1 MKTVLVTG
9 ASSGIGQACALWL
22 AASNFQVFA
31 GVRKEADGEVL
42 RAQSKGNI
50 CPVLIDVVD
59 QDSIAEAFAAV
70 SAQVDTLDGLV
81 NNAGVAVAGPLE
93 FLPLEELRRQLE
105 VNVIGQIAATQAFL
119 PLLRP
124 ARGRIVMMSSIS
136 GRVAA
141 PMMGPYSAS
150 KFALEALS
158 DALRRE
164 LRPWG
169 VEVSVI
175 EPGNIQT
182 PIWSK
187 GVSWGETLRDNLPEK
202 ARQLYGTAIDA
213 IIGYI
218 RAQDGSGLHPD
229 EVAKVVEHALSA
241 PAPRTRYVVGRDAK
255 MAALMTRILPDR
267 WVDRFI
273 ASRRFRD

>member
-1 MKTVLVTG
+1 MKTVLITG

-22 AASNFQVFA
+22 EARGFRVFA
-31 GVRKEADGEVL
+31 GVRKEADGEAL
-42 RAQSKGNI
+42 QAQSKGNVR
-50 CPVLIDVVD
+50 PVLLDVVD
-59 QDSIAEAFAAV
+59 KDSIAQASARV
-70 SAQVDTLDGLV
+70 SGQANELDGLV

-105 VNVIGQIAATQAFL
+105 INVVGQIAVTQAFL

-124 ARGRIVMMSSIS
+124 AKGRIVMMSSIS

-169 VEVSVI
+169 LEVSVI

-187 GVSWGETLRDNLPEK
+187 GVNWGQQMRDNLPEA
-202 ARQLYGTAIDA
+202 ARQLYGRAIDA

-218 RAQDGSGLHPD
+218 RTQDGSGLSPN

-241 PAPRTRYVVGRDAK
+241 PVPRTRYVVGQDAK
-255 MAALMTRILPDR
+255 VAALMTRLLPDR

-273 ASRRFRD
+273 AGRRFRD

>member
-1 MKTVLVTG
+1 MKTVLITG

-22 AASNFQVFA
+22 EARGFRVFA
-31 GVRKEADGEVL
+31 GVRKEADGEAL
-42 RAQSKGNI
+42 QAQSKGNVR
-50 CPVLIDVVD
+50 PVLLDVVD
-59 QDSIAEAFAAV
+59 KDSIAQASARV
-70 SAQVDTLDGLV
+70 SGQANELDGLV

-105 VNVIGQIAATQAFL
+105 INVVGQIAVTQAFL

-124 ARGRIVMMSSIS
+124 AQGRIVMMSSIS

-169 VEVSVI
+169 LEVSVI

-187 GVSWGETLRDNLPEK
+187 GVNWGQQMRDNLPEA
-202 ARQLYGTAIDA
+202 ARQLYGRAIDA

-218 RAQDGSGLHPD
+218 RTQDGSGLSPD

-241 PAPRTRYVVGRDAK
+241 PVPRTRYVVGQDAK
-255 MAALMTRILPDR
+255 VAALMTRLLPDR

-273 ASRRFRD
+273 AGRRFRD

>member
-1 MKTVLVTG
+1 MKTVLITG

-22 AASNFQVFA
+22 EARGFRVFA
-31 GVRKEADGEVL
+31 GVRKEADGEAL
-42 RAQSKGNI
+42 QAQSKGNVR
-50 CPVLIDVVD
+50 PVLLDVVD
-59 QDSIAEAFAAV
+59 KDSIAEASARV
-70 SAQVDTLDGLV
+70 SGQANELDGLV

-105 VNVIGQIAATQAFL
+105 INVVGQIAVTQAFL

-124 ARGRIVMMSSIS
+124 AKGRIVMMSSIS

-169 VEVSVI
+169 LEVSVI

-187 GVSWGETLRDNLPEK
+187 GVNWGQQMRDNLPEA
-202 ARQLYGTAIDA
+202 ARQLYGRAIDA

-218 RAQDGSGLHPD
+218 RTQDGSGLSPD

-241 PAPRTRYVVGRDAK
+241 PVPRTRYVVGQDAK
-255 MAALMTRILPDR
+255 VAALMTRLLPDR

-273 ASRRFRD
+273 AGRRFRD

>member
-1 MKTVLVTG
+1 MKTILITG

-22 AASNFQVFA
+22 EARGFRVFA
-31 GVRKEADGEVL
+31 GVRKEADGEAL
-42 RAQSKGNI
+42 QAQSKGNVR
-50 CPVLIDVVD
+50 PVLLDVVD
-59 QDSIAEAFAAV
+59 KDSIAQASARV
-70 SAQVDTLDGLV
+70 SGQANELDGLV

-105 VNVIGQIAATQAFL
+105 INVVGQIAVTQAFL

-124 ARGRIVMMSSIS
+124 AQGRIVMMSSIS

-169 VEVSVI
+169 LEVSVI

-187 GVSWGETLRDNLPEK
+187 GVNWGQQMRDNLPEA
-202 ARQLYGTAIDA
+202 ARQLYGRAIDA

-218 RAQDGSGLHPD
+218 RTQDGSGLSPD

-241 PAPRTRYVVGRDAK
+241 PVPRTRYVVGQDAK
-255 MAALMTRILPDR
+255 VAALMTRLLPDR

-273 ASRRFRD
+273 AGRRFRD

>member
-1 MKTVLVTG
+1 MKTVLITG

-22 AASNFQVFA
+22 EARGFRVFA
-31 GVRKEADGEVL
+31 GVRKEADGEAL
-42 RAQSKGNI
+42 QAQSKGNVR
-50 CPVLIDVVD
+50 PVLLDVVD
-59 QDSIAEAFAAV
+59 KDSIAQASARV
-70 SAQVDTLDGLV
+70 SGQANELDGLV

-105 VNVIGQIAATQAFL
+105 INVVGQIAVTQAFL

-124 ARGRIVMMSSIS
+124 AKGRIVMMSSIS

-169 VEVSVI
+169 LEVSVI

-187 GVSWGETLRDNLPEK
+187 GVNWGQQMRDNLPEA
-202 ARQLYGTAIDA
+202 ARQLYGRAIDA

-218 RAQDGSGLHPD
+218 RTQDGSGLSPD

-241 PAPRTRYVVGRDAK
+241 PVPRTRYVVGQDAK
-255 MAALMTRILPDR
+255 VAALMTRLLPDR

-273 ASRRFRD
+273 AGRRFRD